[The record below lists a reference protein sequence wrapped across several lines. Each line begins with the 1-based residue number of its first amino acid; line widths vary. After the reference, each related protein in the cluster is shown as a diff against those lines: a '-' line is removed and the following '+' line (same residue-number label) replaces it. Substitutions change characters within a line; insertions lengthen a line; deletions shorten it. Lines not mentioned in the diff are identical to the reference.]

1 MAREIKRGSDI
12 KLRSEK
18 MGTFIGGIPSFL
30 VRISLLVTIVVLAML
45 LWGIFAFFAR
55 CFPFSA
61 FC

>member
-1 MAREIKRGSDI
+1 MTQEIKQGSDI
-12 KLRSEK
+12 ELRSEK
-18 MGTFIGGIPSFL
+18 MGAFIGGVPSSL
-30 VRISLLVTIVVLAML
+30 VYISLVVTMGVLAVL